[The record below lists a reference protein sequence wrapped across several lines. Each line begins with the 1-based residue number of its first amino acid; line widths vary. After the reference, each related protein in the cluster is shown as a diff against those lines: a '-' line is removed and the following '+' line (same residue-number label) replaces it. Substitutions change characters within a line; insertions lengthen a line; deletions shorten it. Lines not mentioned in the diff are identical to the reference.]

1 MQNDKTASLN
11 KKANKFSTFGGVF
24 TPSVLTI
31 LGVIMYLR
39 YAQVVGQ
46 AGLWGSLLILLA
58 ATIISLITGLSIS
71 SISTNMQIKG
81 GGAYYLISRSLGVEF
96 GGLIA
101 IFFYIAQAVAVAL
114 YIIGFTEAIF
124 AAFPGIALSFRM
136 VAMLTNI
143 IVFTLVYIGAGW
155 TIKVQ
160 YGILAIVMLSL
171 LSFIIGA
178 MGHASVDMLRSNL
191 QPAFT
196 DNNSLFI
203 MFALFFP
210 AVTGVMVGVNM
221 SGDLK
226 KPRRA
231 IPRGVLTAIGFTTL
245 IYASVAILLAMSSN
259 REILLSENFVMKDVS
274 WKGALIYAGV
284 FSATISSAL
293 GSMMGAPRILQ
304 AFAKDNIFKRLHFL
318 SQGSGPSNE
327 PRRGIILTFLI
338 SALGI
343 MAGDLN
349 TIAPVITMFF
359 LITYGTVNLACFYEM
374 ISRNPSFRP
383 SFRVHHWS
391 IALLGT
397 LGCLAVMLLINFVW
411 AIVAIILSSGM
422 YLLIL
427 RREVKVQ
434 WGDLNSGF
442 AYQRARNALLKLEQ
456 EKYHPKNWR
465 PSILTLSG
473 GAWNRS
479 NLAHYACLLSAGRGI
494 VSLVQIMTGE
504 LEDRYVHRD
513 EAERLM
519 RKFIIKEKLPAF
531 PVVVVDE
538 SFTAGLK
545 ALLQVHGIGGLKP
558 NTLLMGWTHD
568 PDNIGVFSMILDL
581 AKHMHR
587 SVLVVRS
594 EQEQNNWTVPKGA
607 INIWWNDSTNSPL
620 SLLAGFLLQQNREWR
635 SKPLRILR
643 TVAPKADVNNL
654 KNEISEMLTLSRI
667 EAEVVV
673 LPCEDPLE
681 AVRDNMQLSSVL
693 FTGFIPENETAKIKV
708 QMEKLQRI
716 MTLPGEIVLVYNAG
730 DASLFE

>member
-1 MQNDKTASLN
+1 MHNYKTTSLN
-11 KKANKFSTFGGVF
+11 KKANKFGTFGGVF

-39 YAQVVGQ
+39 FAEVVGQ
-46 AGLWGSLLILLA
+46 AGLWGSLLILLV

-71 SISTNMQIKG
+71 SISTNMQVKG

-114 YIIGFTEAIF
+114 YVIGFTEAIF
-124 AAFPGIALSFRM
+124 AAFPEIALSFRA
-136 VAMLTNI
+136 VAMATNI

-160 YGILAIVMLSL
+160 YGILAIVVLSL
-171 LSFIIGA
+171 ISFVIGA
-178 MGHASVDMLRSNL
+178 MGHASLDVLRNNL

-196 DNNSLFI
+196 ANNSLFI

-226 KPRRA
+226 EPQRA
-231 IPRGVLTAIGFTTL
+231 LPRGVLTAIGFTTL
-245 IYASVAILLAMSSN
+245 IYVSVAILLAMSSH
-259 REILLSENFVMKDVS
+259 RETLLSGSFVMKDVS

-304 AFAKDNIFKRLHFL
+304 AFAKDNIFKKFHFFEK
-318 SQGSGPSNE
+318 GSGPSNE

-338 SALGI
+338 SSLGI

-383 SFRVHHWS
+383 AFHVHHWF
-391 IALLGT
+391 IALLGA
-397 LGCLAVMLLINFVW
+397 LACLAVMFLINFVW
-411 AIVAIILSSGM
+411 AIVAIILATGM

-427 RREVKVQ
+427 RREIIAQ
-434 WGDLNSGF
+434 WGDLNSGLAF
-442 AYQRARNALLKLEQ
+442 QRARKALLRLEQ

-465 PSILTLSG
+465 PSILTLSSG
-473 GAWNRS
+473 IWNRS
-479 NLAHYACLLSAGRGI
+479 NLLHYACLFSANRGI
-494 VSLVQIMTGE
+494 VSLAQIMAGE
-504 LEDRYVHRD
+504 LEDRFVHRD
-513 EAERLM
+513 QAEKLM
-519 RKFIIKEKLPAF
+519 RKFIRKEKLPAF
-531 PVVVVDE
+531 PVVVVEKDF
-538 SFTAGLK
+538 SDGLK
-545 ALLQVHGIGGLKP
+545 ALLQCHGIGGLRP
-558 NTLLMGWTHD
+558 NTLLLGWSGVAEQS
-568 PDNIGVFSMILDL
+568 GVFSLILNL
-581 AKHMHR
+581 AKEMQR
-587 SVLVVRS
+587 NLLVVRS
-594 EQEQNNWTVPKGA
+594 QQEQNNWIVPRGT
-607 INIWWNDSTNSPL
+607 INVWWNDSANSPL
-620 SLLAGFLLQQNREWR
+620 SLLVGFLMKQNREWR
-635 SKPLRILR
+635 DKPLRILR
-643 TVAPKADVNNL
+643 TVALKTDVENL
-654 KNEISEMLTLSRI
+654 KKEINEMLKMSRI
-667 EAEVVV
+667 KAEIII
-673 LPCEDPLE
+673 LPTVDPLS
-681 AVRDNMQLSSVL
+681 AVRENMQPSSVL
-693 FTGFIPENETAKIKV
+693 FAGFVPKNEEDTGPE
-708 QMEKLQRI
+708 QMEEMKTI

-730 DASLFE
+730 DASLLE